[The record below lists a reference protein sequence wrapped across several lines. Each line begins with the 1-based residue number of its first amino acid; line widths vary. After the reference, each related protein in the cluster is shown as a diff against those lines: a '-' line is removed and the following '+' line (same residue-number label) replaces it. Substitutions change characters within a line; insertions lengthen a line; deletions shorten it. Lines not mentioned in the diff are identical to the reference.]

1 MAPVFFMGSCKESGI
16 GEGRTCATRVPTTG
30 ARPEAPETNVG
41 ACYAPAVERGFSG
54 VPVTRSRPAPIPS
67 TMQRIVASLVT
78 SFALAAPTLCA
89 CTPTPTPPP
98 EPKPSAGVSRPAALQ
113 VAGDVPAEETVAEK
127 DPDAEERD
135 APPRRDHPRELVPR
149 LRSALPDHQVACD
162 VARSGPCSV
171 QGDLDGDGRLDDAVF
186 VRSRAGA
193 VGIALLMAT
202 SPTDLL
208 GGGRRG
214 KYWTKTEVADVGAA
228 PEAPGPA
235 EEIDADLGWIRRWEL
250 RPRKLRNGAPFFVGQ
265 IGKRIV
271 ESPAPDAVGDGLLLD
286 GGDAA
291 AILYRVPGGW
301 RLMHLGY

>member
-1 MAPVFFMGSCKESGI
+1 MVW
-16 GEGRTCATRVPTTG
+16 
-30 ARPEAPETNVG
+30 
-41 ACYAPAVERGFSG
+41 
-54 VPVTRSRPAPIPS
+54 
-67 TMQRIVASLVT
+67 VAFLVT

-89 CTPTPTPPP
+89 CTPTP
-98 EPKPSAGVSRPAALQ
+98 EPKPSAGGSKPAVLQ
-113 VAGDVPAEETVAEK
+113 VAGDVPAKETVDEK
-127 DPDAEERD
+127 GPDAEERD
-135 APPRRDHPRELVPR
+135 ARPRREHPNAIVTR
-149 LRSALPDHQVACD
+149 LRYELPDHHVACD
-162 VARSGPCSV
+162 VARSGPCTL
-171 QGDLDGDGRLDDAVF
+171 QGDIDGDGHPDDVVF
-186 VRSRAGA
+186 VRSFKGVA
-193 VGIALLMAT
+193 GIAVFLGT
-202 SPTDLL
+202 SPAELL
-208 GGGRRG
+208 GGGSLAK

-228 PEAPGPA
+228 PVAAGPA